1 MNLKE
6 AMDMPNIRSEDSGQ
20 IIVRLPERTRRAL
33 NIIVRHKNEKN
44 PGAKFSA
51 NSVIRHVV
59 ESHIS
64 KYMEENPD
72 VIDMILKDIRD
83 RIKRGEFKGVS
94 KNNLWGGADVGVLP
108 RSKAT
113 QKQDISE
120 MSFYGNS
127 DILVISDYA
136 QEISA
141 LFYELGETFF
151 SKIDYYSKLE
161 FYGRLAEAANRQ
173 IKVSDDL
180 GVLLAMLDEI
190 DKMRKE
196 KFI

>member
-1 MNLKE
+1 
-6 AMDMPNIRSEDSGQ
+6 MPNIRSEDSGQ

-64 KYMEENPD
+64 KYMQENPD
-72 VIDMILKDIRD
+72 VIDMILEDIRD
-83 RIKRGEFKGVS
+83 RIKRGAFKGVS
-94 KNNLWGGADVGVLP
+94 QNNLWGGADVGVLP
-108 RSKAT
+108 KSKAT
-113 QKQDISE
+113 KKQDSSE
-120 MSFYGNS
+120 SSFYGNS

>member
-1 MNLKE
+1 
-6 AMDMPNIRSEDSGQ
+6 MDMPNIRSDDSGQ

-33 NIIVRHKNEKN
+33 NVIVRHKNEKN

-59 ESHIS
+59 ESHIDN
-64 KYMEENPD
+64 YMKQNPD
-72 VIDMILKDIRD
+72 VIDMILDDIRD
-83 RIKRGEFKGVS
+83 RIKRGEFKGTS
-94 KNNLWGGADVGVLP
+94 KNNLWGGADVGVMP
-108 RSKAT
+108 KSKAT
-113 QKQDISE
+113 KKQEDSK
-120 MSFYGNS
+120 MSFYGGG

-141 LFYELGETFF
+141 LFYELRDTFF
-151 SKIDYYSKLE
+151 SKIDYFSKLE

-180 GVLLAMLDEI
+180 GVLLAMLEEI

>member
-1 MNLKE
+1 
-6 AMDMPNIRSEDSGQ
+6 MPNIRSEDSGQ

-51 NSVIRHVV
+51 NSVIRHVI
-59 ESHIS
+59 ESHID
-64 KYMEENPD
+64 KYMKENRD
-72 VIDMILKDIRD
+72 VIDMILEDIRG

-94 KNNLWGGADVGVLP
+94 KNNLWGGADVGVLL
-108 RSKAT
+108 KTKTA
-113 QKQDISE
+113 QKQGTSKTA
-120 MSFYGNS
+120 FYGRS
-127 DILVISDYA
+127 DVFVISDYA

-141 LFYELGETFF
+141 LFYELGDTFF
-151 SKIDYYSKLE
+151 GKIDYYSKYE

-173 IKVSDDL
+173 IEVSDDL
-180 GVLLAMLDEI
+180 SVLLAMLDEI

-196 KFI
+196 KFIS

>member
-1 MNLKE
+1 
-6 AMDMPNIRSEDSGQ
+6 MPNIRSEDSGQ

-33 NIIVRHKNEKN
+33 NVIVRHKNEKN

-51 NSVIRHVV
+51 NSVIRHVI
-59 ESHIS
+59 ESHID
-64 KYMEENPD
+64 KYMKENRD
-72 VIDMILKDIRD
+72 VIDMILEDIRG

-94 KNNLWGGADVGVLP
+94 KNNLWGGADVGVLL
-108 RSKAT
+108 KTKTA
-113 QKQDISE
+113 QKQGTSKTA
-120 MSFYGNS
+120 FYGRS
-127 DILVISDYA
+127 DIFVISDYA

-141 LFYELGETFF
+141 LFYELGDTFF
-151 SKIDYYSKLE
+151 GKIDYYSKLE
-161 FYGRLAEAANRQ
+161 FYGRLAEAANKQ